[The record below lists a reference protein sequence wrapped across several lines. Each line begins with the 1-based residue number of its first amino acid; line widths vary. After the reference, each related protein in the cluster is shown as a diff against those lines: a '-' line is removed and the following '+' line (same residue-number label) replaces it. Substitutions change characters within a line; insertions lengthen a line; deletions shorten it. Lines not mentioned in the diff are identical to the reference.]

1 MDPRPLSPSEW
12 DQLTRALALLSLFVA
27 FGTTGSLA
35 LLLGYAM
42 LPSLVAS
49 ADVRQELLRLR
60 RVLLPLGILALVLM
74 LVALWQALVLGLD
87 VVQRI
92 YPRFAV

>member
-1 MDPRPLSPSEW
+1 MDPRLLGPSEW
-12 DQLTRALALLSLFVA
+12 DQLARALVLLSLFVA
-27 FGTTGSLA
+27 FGLSGSLA

-49 ADVRQELLRLR
+49 ADVPRQLLRLR
-60 RVLLPLGILALVLM
+60 RVLLPMGVLALVLM
-74 LVALWQALVLGLD
+74 LLALWRALALGLD
-87 VVQRI
+87 VVRRI